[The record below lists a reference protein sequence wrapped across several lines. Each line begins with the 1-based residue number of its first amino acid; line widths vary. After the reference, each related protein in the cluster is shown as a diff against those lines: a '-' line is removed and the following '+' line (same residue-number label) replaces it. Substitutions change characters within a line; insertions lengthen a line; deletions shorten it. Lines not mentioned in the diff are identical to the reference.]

1 MKLSLLQ
8 EPDSPIAEEPNKEE
22 DHRFDKILPYW
33 DQVVANLAIS
43 EHKFEDLKQ
52 ETTKVHCQMYRDGDF
67 NTLVDRW
74 SKTLELNLPKG
85 TDIDEETITAFNSKV
100 KETYDKITHFIHILH
115 DWVDAKVHQLEE
127 EQPAE
132 LLEK

>member
-1 MKLSLLQ
+1 
-8 EPDSPIAEEPNKEE
+8 
-22 DHRFDKILPYW
+22 
-33 DQVVANLAIS
+33 
-43 EHKFEDLKQ
+43 
-52 ETTKVHCQMYRDGDF
+52 MYRDGDF